1 MRCAILGGAGFLG
14 RHIGRAMASEGAE
27 VWSVDRSLSAAGSA
41 PWLAGEVQAD
51 CFDLPSWWDVVGG
64 GRRDCSPR
72 FLHGAGHGQ

>member
-64 GRRDCSPR
+64 
-72 FLHGAGHGQ
+72 QM